1 MGFLV
6 DNMLGRALVKVCM
19 RLELEEQ
26 VQNVYEKQNL

>member
-6 DNMLGRALVKVCM
+6 NNMLGRAFVKVCM
-19 RLELEEQ
+19 GLELEEQ